1 MEVLVPVSR
10 RIFPFLYLSALVLLP
25 RPMSACSCNRAHTPC
40 YEVAA
45 GSAVFTGRVISVSP
59 AFLNRFNRSSRS
71 DAGRVSQFYSQLE
84 SGSPEQNLQV
94 LKETFRTL
102 VTGLAPD
109 VIQRLQDVKSQPQL
123 LALFDS
129 VLNHGSYVTLQ
140 IRTVFTAGGDDD
152 GNKGTNV
159 KDADDDGDDDD
170 AGKIIA
176 AGKLFSVWT
185 PAFDCGVEFQTGE
198 TYLVYASMDED
209 TDMVETDTCMGTRRL
224 SDAGDDLPYLSFLQ
238 ADPKESSHLDG
249 FVTSD
254 SAVHANPPESDTMPS
269 PVGGI
274 LIELKSDDAIRYTTS
289 AKDGRFTFD
298 GLAGDDYQLTGYTT
312 EDPDPAHITTGPDAL
327 KIKAKACSRHV
338 LLVRP
343 G

>member
-1 MEVLVPVSR
+1 
-10 RIFPFLYLSALVLLP
+10 
-25 RPMSACSCNRAHTPC
+25 
-40 YEVAA
+40 
-45 GSAVFTGRVISVSP
+45 VISVAP
-59 AFLNRFNRSSRS
+59 AFLNRFNRASRS
-71 DAGRVSQFYSQLE
+71 DAGRVSQFYAQLE
-84 SGSPEQNLQV
+84 SGGPEQNLQV

-102 VTGLAPD
+102 VTGLSPE
-109 VIQRLQDVKSQPQL
+109 VMQRLQDVKSRPQL

-129 VLNHGSYVTLQ
+129 VLDHRSFVTLQ
-140 IRTVFTAGGDDD
+140 IRTVFTVGGDDD
-152 GNKGTNV
+152 DNKSPNV
-159 KDADDDGDDDD
+159 KDADDDTKNAKSGKVKNDKSKKDDQSKKKDDDD
-170 AGKIIA
+170 DDTGKIA

-185 PAFDCGVEFQTGE
+185 PSFDCGVEFQTGE

-209 TDMVETDTCMGTRRL
+209 TDTVETDTCMGTRRL
-224 SDAGDDLPYLSFLQ
+224 SDAGADLPYLSFLQ

-274 LIELKSDDAIRYTTS
+274 LVELKSDDAIRYATS
-289 AKDGRFTFD
+289 GKDGRFTFD
-298 GLAGDDYQLTGYTT
+298 GLLGDNYQVTGYTT
-312 EDPDPAHITTGPDAL
+312 EDPDPRHIAAGPDEF

-338 LLVRP
+338 LLVRN